1 MQTKFLALKT
11 SLIPLILLAMLSCG
25 GLSSKKVDDEKRI
38 QTGCEQTDRYL
49 PLLEGKRVALV
60 ANHSTIIGTTHLV
73 DSLLTTGVQVVRI
86 FSPEHGFRGDVADGV
101 PIENQVD
108 SATGIPVISLYAK
121 KRKPVPEDLE
131 GIDVM
136 IFDIQD
142 VGARFYTYIS
152 TMHYLMEACAE
163 NTIPLLV
170 FDRPNPNGFYVDG
183 PVLDT
188 NFRSFVGM
196 HPVPVVHGMT
206 VGEFA
211 LMINGERWLKRGE
224 QCNLTVIPCS
234 NYTHESIYNL
244 PVRPSPN
251 LPNQTAVYLYPSL
264 CFLEGTA
271 ISIGRGTDFPFQVFG
286 HPDFPD
292 MGFEFTPES
301 RPHSSVSPLL
311 MNQKCYGFDLRDYTD
326 KYFLDTRAINL
337 SWLIFAYQSFTH
349 KENFFNGYFNTLAG
363 GTTLKEQIE
372 QGVDEQAIRD
382 SWQPGIEQFI
392 KIRQKYLLYP
402 DYSK

>member
-1 MQTKFLALKT
+1 M
-11 SLIPLILLAMLSCG
+11 ILLAMLSCG

-108 SATGIPVISLYAK
+108 STTGIPVISLYAK
-121 KRKPVPEDLE
+121 KRKPLPEDLE

-188 NFRSFVGM
+188 NFRSFAGM

-211 LMINGERWLKRGE
+211 LMINGERWLKEGE

-382 SWQPGIEQFI
+382 SWQPGIEQFM

>member
-1 MQTKFLALKT
+1 LKT
-11 SLIPLILLAMLSCG
+11 SLIPMILLAMLSCG

-108 SATGIPVISLYAK
+108 STTGIPVISLYAK
-121 KRKPVPEDLE
+121 KRKPLPEDLE

-211 LMINGERWLKRGE
+211 LMINGERWLKEGE

-382 SWQPGIEQFI
+382 SWQPGIEQFM